1 MLLQFQAVFKKSQKY
16 IFYFTDFFFRKY
28 CQPVKKMRYKYNIEE
43 NEYVHA
49 RTCTK
54 NQQDIVISH
63 ILKSKKI
70 VNQLKMRNKY
80 NIKKN
85 KYVDPLTDKYF

>member
-1 MLLQFQAVFKKSQKY
+1 MNMF
-16 IFYFTDFFFRKY
+16 
-28 CQPVKKMRYKYNIEE
+28 MH
-43 NEYVHA
+43 VHLE
-49 RTCTK
+49 K